1 MAPSPAQYP
10 PIGLIGISLLCHVP
24 AGVLAAGSFFTALD
38 GSCSAAGG
46 AAAFI
51 HGLGIFATWFAP
63 DTTPKSISE

>member
-1 MAPSPAQYP
+1 
-10 PIGLIGISLLCHVP
+10 
-24 AGVLAAGSFFTALD
+24 LAAGFFFTALD

-46 AAAFI
+46 GAAFI